1 MNTNR
6 TVFGIISSSTSI
18 CWKNIEELKITK
30 WVNPLHPNIR
40 MHILL
45 TDPCSC
51 PKVLTRRIF
60 VTIKSFFAG
69 DHILYSHDLN
79 VLFRGNI
86 VVRKAP
92 PPTLGGGGQRIKYQ
106 PLSRTFAFFRTTCN
120 KMIKQ
125 HDQLPPA
132 GSSYK
137 LWLFHCFTNLFFCR
151 SCQFFLRS
159 FSWPENQNHSEK
171 NKKKEYPHHCISKTR
186 KTPL

>member
-1 MNTNR
+1 
-6 TVFGIISSSTSI
+6 
-18 CWKNIEELKITK
+18 
-30 WVNPLHPNIR
+30 

-92 PPTLGGGGQRIKYQ
+92 PPTLGGGGKGLSINHYQ
-106 PLSRTFAFFRTTCN
+106 G
-120 KMIKQ
+120 
-125 HDQLPPA
+125 HLP
-132 GSSYK
+132 
-137 LWLFHCFTNLFFCR
+137 
-151 SCQFFLRS
+151 FLELPVIR
-159 FSWPENQNHSEK
+159 
-171 NKKKEYPHHCISKTR
+171 
-186 KTPL
+186 